1 MNKPRLFAALLTTTL
16 LLGVVFWLLNRSD
29 DDLRPA
35 TAEPLART
43 TPPPASVVKAPPAP
57 PVRPLDARSVIT
69 PKPPVSAS
77 VETLLADTSLDNKAL
92 MAGLSKL
99 VLDSSLPFET
109 RNEAMSHLLNLSVED
124 PAPVLLPLIKDA
136 KLPDP
141 LCQRILQDA
150 LNSQPTWQADAC
162 LAALAHRK
170 DKETLT
176 EAREHLAFLTGADHG
191 DNLAAWTETV
201 ARAKTDWK

>member
-1 MNKPRLFAALLTTTL
+1 MNKPRLLAALLTTAL
-16 LLGVVFWLLNRSD
+16 VLGGGFWLLNRPD
-29 DDLRPA
+29 DASGPS
-35 TAEPLART
+35 TTEPLART
-43 TPPPASVVKAPPAP
+43 TPPPAPVKAPPTT
-57 PVRPLDARSVIT
+57 PVHTLDARSVIT

-99 VLDSSLPFET
+99 VLDSSLPLEA

-124 PAPVLLPLIKDA
+124 PAPILLPLIKDA

-141 LCQRILQDA
+141 LCQRILEDA

-201 ARAKTDWK
+201 ARAKMDWK